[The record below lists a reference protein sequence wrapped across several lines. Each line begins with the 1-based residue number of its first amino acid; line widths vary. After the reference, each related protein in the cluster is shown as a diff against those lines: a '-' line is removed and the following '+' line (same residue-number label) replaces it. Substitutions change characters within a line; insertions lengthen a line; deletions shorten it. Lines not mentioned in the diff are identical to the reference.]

1 MSSPGVIDSTKF
13 VSATSNGFQSYLDYM
28 NRPEAVRTEA
38 YAWYNVAMDDLKET
52 NFDTYNYYMSNPEK
66 TSALFSDSHDFLT
79 PEQLEQTIQLFQQAQ
94 NNRSLMWQHVV
105 SFDNAWLEKHGR
117 YDPKTHTLDEE
128 AVMNGTRSAMKELIH
143 NEGMEGAVWTAAI
156 HYNTDNIHVH
166 IAMVEPVPTRKK
178 YYPLDKN
185 GNRLYSKKTGEVIW
199 DYKGKLHQKNLE
211 RIKSQV
217 ASAIAD
223 QSEMLGKINDLS
235 RQQVGKRDDLYHTL
249 SHDHKLQKSYDSIYQ
264 QLPSNRSLWK
274 YNNNALGSVRP
285 LIDQFIDDYIERYHS
300 NEFKQLND
308 ALDNAVFF
316 YKETYG
322 ESRYDDFKE
331 NKLNDLKASLGNGL
345 LKDMNA
351 YYKANQTQ
359 AKLLVKYPNYPSSF
373 HGRGRS
379 LNHLNAAFEKSYHE
393 QKNLR
398 DYERMKEEIE
408 YENNAEY

>member
-13 VSATSNGFQSYLDYM
+13 VSPTSKGFQSYLDYM
-28 NRPEAVRTEA
+28 NRSEAVRTKA
-38 YAWYNVAMDDLKET
+38 YDWYNVAMDDLKT
-52 NFDTYNYYMSNPEK
+52 SNFEAYNQYMSNPEK
-66 TSALFSDSHDFLT
+66 TSALFSEAHDFLT
-79 PEQLEQTIQLFQQAQ
+79 PEQMEQMVVLFNQAQ
-94 NNRSLMWQHVV
+94 DNRSLMWQHVV

-117 YDPKTHTLDEE
+117 YDPHTHLLDEE

-166 IAMVEPVPTRKK
+166 IAMVEPEPTRKK
-178 YYPLDKN
+178 YYPLDKE
-185 GNRLYSKKTGEVIW
+185 GNRLYSSQTGEVIW
-199 DYKGKLHQKNLE
+199 DYKGKLNQKNLE

-223 QSEMLGKINDLS
+223 QSEMLSKINDLS
-235 RQQVGKRDDLYHTL
+235 RQHVGKRDSLYHAL
-249 SHDHKLQKSYDSIYQ
+249 SRDRQLQKAYDEIYQ

-274 YNNNALGSVRP
+274 YNNNALNGVRP
-285 LIDQFIDDYIERYHS
+285 LIEEFIDDYIQRYHS
-300 NEFKQLND
+300 DEFKQLNE
-308 ALDNAVFF
+308 ALDHAVFF
-316 YKETYG
+316 YQETYG

-345 LKDMNA
+345 LKDMNEF
-351 YYKANQTQ
+351 YKANQTQ

-379 LNHLNAAFEKSYHE
+379 LNHLNAAFEKSYNE

>member
-13 VSATSNGFQSYLDYM
+13 VSATSNGFQLYLDYM
-28 NRPEAVRTEA
+28 NRPEAVRTET
-38 YAWYNVAMDDLKET
+38 YDWYNVAMDDLKET

-66 TSALFSDSHDFLT
+66 TSALFTSSHDYLT
-79 PEQLEQTIQLFQQAQ
+79 PEQMEQYVNLFKQAQ
-94 NNRSLMWQHVV
+94 DNRSLMWQHVV

-117 YDPKTHTLDEE
+117 YDPNTHKLDEE

-143 NEGMEGAVWTAAI
+143 NEGMEGAVWTGAI

-166 IAMVEPVPTRKK
+166 IAMVEPRPSRKK
-178 YYPLDKN
+178 YYPVDKE
-185 GNRLYSKKTGEVIW
+185 GNRLYSKETGEVIW
-199 DYKGKLHQKNLE
+199 DYKGKLRQKNLE

-223 QSEMLGKINDLS
+223 QSEMLAKINELS
-235 RQQVGKRDDLYHTL
+235 RQQVGKRETL
-249 SHDHKLQKSYDSIYQ
+249 NHALSNDRQLQKDYDQIYK

-274 YNNNALGSVRP
+274 YNKHAIDNVRP
-285 LIDQFIDDYIERYHS
+285 LIEKFVNDYIERYHQE
-300 NEFKQLND
+300 EFKQLND
-308 ALDNAVFF
+308 ELDHAVFF

-331 NKLNDLKASLGNGL
+331 NKLNELRASLGNGL
-345 LKDMNA
+345 LKDMNEF
-351 YYKANQTQ
+351 YKANQTQ
-359 AKLLVKYPNYPSSF
+359 IKLMSKYPNYHRGF
-373 HGRGRS
+373 RHGGKS

-393 QKNLR
+393 QKNIR
-398 DYERMKEEIE
+398 EYERMKEEIE

>member
-1 MSSPGVIDSTKF
+1 
-13 VSATSNGFQSYLDYM
+13 
-28 NRPEAVRTEA
+28 
-38 YAWYNVAMDDLKET
+38 
-52 NFDTYNYYMSNPEK
+52 
-66 TSALFSDSHDFLT
+66 
-79 PEQLEQTIQLFQQAQ
+79 
-94 NNRSLMWQHVV
+94 
-105 SFDNAWLEKHGR
+105 
-117 YDPKTHTLDEE
+117 
-128 AVMNGTRSAMKELIH
+128 
-143 NEGMEGAVWTAAI
+143 
-156 HYNTDNIHVH
+156 
-166 IAMVEPVPTRKK
+166 EPVPTRKK

-235 RQQVGKRDDLYHTL
+235 RQQVGKRDDLYHAL
-249 SHDHKLQKSYDSIYQ
+249 RHDHKLQKSYDSIYQ

-345 LKDMNA
+345 L
-351 YYKANQTQ
+351 
-359 AKLLVKYPNYPSSF
+359 
-373 HGRGRS
+373 
-379 LNHLNAAFEKSYHE
+379 
-393 QKNLR
+393 
-398 DYERMKEEIE
+398 
-408 YENNAEY
+408 